1 MIPSGSGTIAPSYR
15 NTLTWSFAASSAQML
30 PCSTKYGC
38 LVRLMVSTTSGSA
51 AWTSSRTSRQI
62 ACCQSGR
69 ASMYASTPGSAV
81 NVMVTS
87 TVAGCLL
94 QLLVVDV
101 VDVRVVDRAAAGDGE
116 IVHVVE
122 HEGRNAGRLV
132 RPDVV
137 EVGVAHVAEH
147 ERGPGVGLLVPH
159 GHVVEFDAGDVP
171 DEEAVR
177 GQRAEHVVLRVRVF
191 QFGRVLHRVAGREA
205 PHQVLAHVA
214 DPDVLDV
221 LPRDARDRRRVSRVG
236 VVHRD
241 VADAHPAQRADL
253 DTGRAAHAGAEPK
266 EQRRLDVA
274 HREVADRDVLQQPAV
289 DGLER

>member
-30 PCSTKYGC
+30 PCSTKYGRS
-38 LVRLMVSTTSGSA
+38 VRLIVSVTSGSA

-69 ASMYASTPGSAV
+69 ASMYASTRGSAV

-101 VDVRVVDRAAAGDGE
+101 VEVRVRHGAVVGGGE
-116 IVHVVE
+116 IVHIVE
-122 HEGRNAGRLV
+122 HEGRNVRRLV

-137 EVGVAHVAEH
+137 EVGVAHIAEH
-147 ERGPGVGLLVPH
+147 ERGPSVGLLVPH
-159 GHVVEFDAGDVP
+159 GYVVEFDAGDVP

-177 GQRAEHVVLRVRVF
+177 G
-191 QFGRVLHRVAGREA
+191 
-205 PHQVLAHVA
+205 
-214 DPDVLDV
+214 
-221 LPRDARDRRRVSRVG
+221 
-236 VVHRD
+236 
-241 VADAHPAQRADL
+241 
-253 DTGRAAHAGAEPK
+253 
-266 EQRRLDVA
+266 
-274 HREVADRDVLQQPAV
+274 
-289 DGLER
+289 